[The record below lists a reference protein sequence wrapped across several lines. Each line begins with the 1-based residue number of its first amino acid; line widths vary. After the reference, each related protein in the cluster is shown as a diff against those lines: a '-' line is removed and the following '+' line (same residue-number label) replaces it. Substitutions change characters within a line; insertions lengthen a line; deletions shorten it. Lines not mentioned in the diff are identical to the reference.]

1 MGDFMSELKDLIY
14 KYALTNAVKHK
25 GKAQPGAVIGII
37 MGSHPEFRS
46 EAKEVSKLAGKIV
59 GEVNSMDLETQT
71 SELEKL
77 GGLVKEEKKVEEKGL
92 SDLPDVKG
100 EVTLRFAPNPSGPL
114 HIGHARAAVLNN
126 EYVKRYG
133 GKLILRIEDTDPRRV
148 DPDAYEMIEEDLEW
162 LGVKIDEKVI
172 QSDRLPIYYEYAEK
186 LIEME
191 AAYMCTC
198 EAGEFKKLKDAS
210 TACTCRDMGVE
221 ENLKRWKNMENL
233 SEGEAVLRLKTDIE
247 HKNPAI
253 RDYAIMRIVDV
264 EHPRTGDKYKIYPM
278 MNFSVAVDD
287 HLLGVTHVLR
297 GKDHL
302 ANSEKQKYIYN
313 YFGWDIP
320 VFIHYGRLKME
331 DIALSTSK
339 ARAGIEEG
347 IYSGW
352 DDPRLGTIR
361 AIARRGIMKEAIEAL
376 MNEIGVK
383 MADSVV
389 SWKKISGLNHA
400 ILEEV
405 ANRYFFVWDPLNVSI
420 TDISEQAK
428 RIIRRPLHPD
438 FLERGYRE
446 IPFNGEVYLVSD
458 DIIEDELDNY
468 LLKALYNMQDT
479 TDLKKHL
486 NDVIAFDFE
495 GTRVL
500 RLMDAANVVLKTLKI
515 PVLEF
520 INKEINSI
528 KSISNLEADLS
539 LKSLSFED
547 AKEAGAQI
555 IHWIPR
561 DDNVKVE
568 VVMPD
573 ASIVKG
579 LAEPSCRNLKVN
591 DIVQLERFGFAR
603 VDSVDDK
610 LRFYFAHK

>member
-1 MGDFMSELKDLIY
+1 MNDLKDLIY

-46 EAKEVSKLAGKIV
+46 EAREVSKLAGEIV
-59 GEVNSMDLETQT
+59 GKVNSMDPETQT

-77 GGLVKEEKKVEEKGL
+77 GGLVEKEKKVEEKGL
-92 SDLPDVKG
+92 SDLPDVEGK
-100 EVTLRFAPNPSGPL
+100 VVLRFAPNPSGPL
-114 HIGHARAAVLNN
+114 HIGHARAAILNN
-126 EYVKRYG
+126 KYVKRYG

-148 DPDAYEMIEEDLEW
+148 DPDAYEMIEEDLDW

-172 QSDRLPIYYEYAEK
+172 QSDRLPTYYEYAEK
-186 LIEME
+186 LIEMN

-198 EAGEFKKLKDAS
+198 KAGDFKKLKDGS
-210 TACTCRDMGVE
+210 IACPCRDLGVE
-221 ENLKRWKNMENL
+221 DNLERWKDMENL
-233 SEGEAVLRLKTDIE
+233 SEGKAVLRLKTDIG

-253 RDYAIMRIVDV
+253 RDYAIMRIVEA
-264 EHPRTGDKYKIYPM
+264 EHPRTGRKYKIYPM
-278 MNFSVAVDD
+278 MNFSVAIDD

-331 DIALSTSK
+331 DVALSTSK

-361 AIARRGIMKEAIEAL
+361 AIARRGIMKEAIEVL

-389 SWKKISGLNHA
+389 SWKKIYGLNRA

-420 TDISEQAK
+420 IDISEQAK
-428 RIIRRPLHPD
+428 RTIKRPLHPD

-446 IPFNGEVYLVSD
+446 IPFNGEVYLVID
-458 DIIEDELDNY
+458 DIIEDEVDNY
-468 LLKALYNMQDT
+468 ILKALYDMQDT
-479 TDLKKHL
+479 TELEKHL
-486 NDVIAFDFE
+486 NDAIAFDFE

-520 INKEINSI
+520 VNREVDSI
-528 KSISNLEADLS
+528 KSINNLEADLS

-547 AKEAGAQI
+547 AKDAGAQI
-555 IHWIPR
+555 IHWIPKN
-561 DDNVKVE
+561 DNKEVE

-573 ASIVKG
+573 ASVLNG
-579 LAEPSCRNLKVN
+579 FAEPSCRNLKVN
-591 DIVQLERFGFAR
+591 DIVQFERFGFAR
-603 VDSVDDK
+603 LDEIDDEK
-610 LRFYFAHK
+610 LIFYFAHK